1 MNIPHYITK
10 AAGIFFALPIVLYT
24 GSLSWESVARYWK
37 MGHTFRPFLYIS
49 TVGIFLYVMYTVAV
63 LVALVLLY
71 KKTRFATIR
80 VLVWTVGV
88 SLFLYWM
95 LLLTQC
101 IDVLERH

>member
-1 MNIPHYITK
+1 MRISNLVTK
-10 AAGIFFALPIVLYT
+10 AVGVALSLPIALYT
-24 GSLSWESVARYWK
+24 GSLAWESAARYWK
-37 MGHTFRPFLYIS
+37 MGPTFRPFVTIG
-49 TVGIFLYVMYTVAV
+49 TVGIFVYVMYTASVFV
-63 LVALVLLY
+63 SLVLLY

-80 VLVWTVGV
+80 VLAWTVGV